1 MGPYEYV
8 VESIAGEYA
17 YLRRTDIYDN
27 GEPMMIAMALLPDG
41 VDVGTRLRW
50 RTWCIPCWSEGG
62 WVDFSAVFP
71 YNMGWIL
78 ISFGGT
84 VRYGITA

>member
-41 VDVGTRLRW
+41 WTWAPACGGEPGVFRAGVRADGLIFPLFSRTIWVG
-50 RTWCIPCWSEGG
+50 
-62 WVDFSAVFP
+62 F
-71 YNMGWIL
+71 
-78 ISFGGT
+78 
-84 VRYGITA
+84 

>member
-41 VDVGTRLRW
+41 VDVGPPAVGEPGVFRAGVRADGLIFPLFS
-50 RTWCIPCWSEGG
+50 RTI
-62 WVDFSAVFP
+62 WVGF
-71 YNMGWIL
+71 
-78 ISFGGT
+78 
-84 VRYGITA
+84 

>member
-8 VESIAGEYA
+8 VESIQGEYA

-41 VDVGTRLRW
+41 LRAGTKLRW
-50 RTWCIPCWSEGG
+50 VNLVC
-62 WVDFSAVFP
+62 A
-71 YNMGWIL
+71 IL
-78 ISFGGT
+78 H
-84 VRYGITA
+84 

>member
-1 MGPYEYV
+1 MDAAEKIGKGGWNMGPYEYV

-50 RTWCIPCWSEGG
+50 ENLVYSVLE
-62 WVDFSAVFP
+62 
-71 YNMGWIL
+71 
-78 ISFGGT
+78 
-84 VRYGITA
+84 